1 MGEIRWRRVC
11 IGGRRVVRREEVG
24 YGAVY
29 PLCTWKRLAKR
40 ATAVVV
46 TDSKGA
52 GGREQQGRARRSQM
66 GV

>member
-1 MGEIRWRRVC
+1 
-11 IGGRRVVRREEVG
+11 VG